1 MAKATIVNYVP
12 FIREFLKD
20 CFGSGPVRLSRLCA
34 RDVVRF
40 VQRRAPRLH
49 LKTAKLLTTA
59 LRSFLR
65 YGRYRGDIRLD
76 LAAAVPLVANWSVR
90 TSDVARE
97 AASALRQLFRD
108 KNIVLD
114 MKLPDDE
121 PAAVVDRD
129 RLFQVIINLLSNAVK
144 FSPRDTGRVTLTVGA
159 DAVGVRLSVAD
170 NGPGIA
176 PQHRDAIFERFRQVG
191 DTLTAKP
198 EGSGL
203 GLAISRMIIEHFGG
217 RAWVEDAFGGG
228 AVFHVWLPREPAAA
242 SAA

>member
-1 MAKATIVNYVP
+1 MGHFSGYAGAVALAVIVM
-12 FIREFLKD
+12 
-20 CFGSGPVRLSRLCA
+20 PV
-34 RDVVRF
+34 VVR
-40 VQRRAPRLH
+40 
-49 LKTAKLLTTA
+49 TTEDMLL
-59 LRSFLR
+59 L
-65 YGRYRGDIRLD
+65 
-76 LAAAVPLVANWSVR
+76 VPNQL
-90 TSDVARE
+90 RE
-97 AASALRQLFRD
+97 AAAALGQLFRD

-144 FSPRDTGRVTLTVGA
+144 FSPRDIGRVILTVGA
-159 DAVGVRLSVAD
+159 DAAGVRLSVAD

-217 RAWVEDAFGGG
+217 RAWVEDAPGGG
-228 AVFHVWLPREPAAA
+228 AVFQVWLAREPAAA